1 MEGIKMINK
10 IKYIIYKNIN
20 KLKKLGLREITV
32 KCGNK
37 KLFSFGME

>member
-10 IKYIIYKNIN
+10 IKYIIYKN

-32 KCGNK
+32 KCGNE
-37 KLFSFGME
+37 KLFSFGLE